1 MMINLD
7 EVRGFYGEYFGEEIT
22 RERIADMG
30 WQILQDEWAF
40 NRRAGFD
47 ASDDVMPDCLKQ
59 DPIGPAK
66 WVWDVPGD
74 VVASAYERFE
84 NTDALFE
91 LRS

>member
-1 MMINLD
+1 
-7 EVRGFYGEYFGEEIT
+7 
-22 RERIADMG
+22 
-30 WQILQDEWAF
+30 
-40 NRRAGFD
+40 
-47 ASDDVMPDCLKQ
+47 MPDCLKQ